1 MTEIELRIHL
11 LKYVPIAFKD
21 GVFSPMYKFN
31 EKLFI
36 YYVKAVIALLNK
48 FKKLHEDIQFDMK
61 DQINSIL
68 EKIYTHKTASV
79 AKELGVPKEL

>member
-1 MTEIELRIHL
+1 
-11 LKYVPIAFKD
+11 
-21 GVFSPMYKFN
+21 MYKFN

-61 DQINSIL
+61 EQINAIL
-68 EKIYTHKTASV
+68 KRIYAHKTAV
-79 AKELGVPKEL
+79 IATELELPKEL